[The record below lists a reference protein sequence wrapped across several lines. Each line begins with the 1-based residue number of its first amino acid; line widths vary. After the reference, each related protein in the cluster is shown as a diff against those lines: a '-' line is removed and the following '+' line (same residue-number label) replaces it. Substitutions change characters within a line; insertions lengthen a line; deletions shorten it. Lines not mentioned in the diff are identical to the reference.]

1 MKLRPWKNLEKKMK
15 CGPSICGMDGIQI
28 RQRRISRVP
37 LGTQKKTCM
46 DFSIH
51 ALLAVIRLPSSTL
64 LVGHFVPAL
73 ALSGSGEPVVL
84 VLGVAALHYNTSFRQ
99 LLQQATGHHRSG
111 NVQTDFG
118 CVAMNGAGGHTFA
131 QAALFNPLS

>member
-1 MKLRPWKNLEKKMK
+1 MKLRPWKNLERKMK
-15 CGPSICGMDGIQI
+15 CGPSFCGKAHNQI
-28 RQRRISRVP
+28 RQRRRPTRKKRVWISP
-37 LGTQKKTCM
+37 YTL
-46 DFSIH
+46 FSS
-51 ALLAVIRLPSSTL
+51 AAYVARMAV
-64 LVGHFVPAL
+64 HFVPAL

-118 CVAMNGAGGHTFA
+118 
-131 QAALFNPLS
+131 